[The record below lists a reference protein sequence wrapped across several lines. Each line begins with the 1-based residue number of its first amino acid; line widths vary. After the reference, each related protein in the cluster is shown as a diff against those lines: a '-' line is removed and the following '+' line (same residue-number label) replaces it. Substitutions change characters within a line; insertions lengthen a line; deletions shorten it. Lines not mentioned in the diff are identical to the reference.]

1 MPVRAEDTWQLDP
14 QHSVARLSLGSGSNA
29 VGIGSARVSGDVVF
43 ESSDPADPFV
53 RLKITPSNGANCRAC
68 RDDLNIGAVRSA
80 SVRWLSPY
88 EDLVP
93 TCHCLSQKRI
103 NDDGIHSKI

>member
-1 MPVRAEDTWQLDP
+1 MAVSDYACLGGVLTVIFTSMPVRAEDTWQLDP

-53 RLKITPSNGANCRAC
+53 RLKITPSNGQ
-68 RDDLNIGAVRSA
+68 LQ
-80 SVRWLSPY
+80 SVPR
-88 EDLVP
+88 
-93 TCHCLSQKRI
+93 
-103 NDDGIHSKI
+103 